1 MTEQL
6 QRFLKGTHKLPEIL
20 FQRGKEMIEKN
31 TWKGLH
37 RENKREKLQ
46 EDKTVTLVFKGMT
59 DEEAQIAG
67 ESWTG

>member
-1 MTEQL
+1 
-6 QRFLKGTHKLPEIL
+6 
-20 FQRGKEMIEKN
+20 MIEKN

-37 RENKREKLQ
+37 REKKREKLQ

-59 DEEAQIAG
+59 YEEAQIAG

>member
-1 MTEQL
+1 
-6 QRFLKGTHKLPEIL
+6 
-20 FQRGKEMIEKN
+20 MIEKN

-37 RENKREKLQ
+37 RGNKREKLQ
-46 EDKTVTLVFKGMT
+46 EDKTVTLAFKGMT